1 MLLLLTLLPLDV
13 IPPSP
18 TATAPVYPQQSH
30 GFAAYLIG
38 GFFAL
43 GVLILA
49 AILLSIKPK
58 RVTDR

>member
-18 TATAPVYPQQSH
+18 AATAPVYPQQSH

-58 RVTDR
+58 RASGR

>member
-1 MLLLLTLLPLDV
+1 VLILFTLLPLDV

-18 TATAPVYPQQSH
+18 SATAAVYPQQSN
-30 GFAAYLIG
+30 GFAAYLVG

-49 AILLSIKPK
+49 AILLSIKPG
-58 RVTDR
+58 RVSGR